1 MVNPNQP
8 VEFACL
14 DQLVFQLHHGLGKPV
29 DHDAIDRLLA
39 AVPGLSD
46 QHRKDIIREL
56 IRTSTSSS
64 RFHPGLTP
72 LAPGDGF
79 YALETTGHCHAEVLQ
94 KVEPFL
100 LHDTFILD
108 LSSTVANKPASL
120 LRGCRYPLES
130 SLGQCT
136 LLTIISDDPSEA
148 FAAAMIAEIL
158 GITDLDLSKTE
169 ILRGSPIREVDERNT
184 THYIW
189 IRNKQDS
196 DGREV
201 QHILNMLSCR
211 AKIEFVVQQAAIC
224 FSEGKRHY
232 EAIESHLSQIS
243 ELKIRETTHQA
254 RQERIQILE
263 AHLAALPDH
272 AHQLSRSERDMG
284 IHLLTLIDNVANA
297 RNSIP
302 FLLLEGDTFMG
313 GFLDQDCP
321 IHQRQIEHD
330 LKVLSPGRRYA
341 DQAIS
346 AIRTIVTLDSQ
357 KQQLALE
364 EAEKAR
370 EQTIRKTL
378 TIVGSG
384 LTISGLAASTRPRP
398 TEKLLQRFQRPHHQT
413 AAPPPELLWLSDIA
427 IHASLGL
434 LAALLIFFIWSL
446 GGRVGSQLGWFR
458 RAAPR

>member
-29 DHDAIDRLLA
+29 DHDGIDRLLGV
-39 AVPGLSD
+39 VPGLSD
-46 QHRKDIIREL
+46 QHRKEIIRAL
-56 IRTSTSSS
+56 IRASNSSS

-79 YALETTGHCHAEVLQ
+79 YALDPAGHCHPEVLQ

-108 LSSTVANKPASL
+108 LSSTVANKPVSL
-120 LRGCRYPLES
+120 LRGCRYPLTS

-136 LLTIISDDPSEA
+136 LLTIISDNASEE
-148 FAAAMIAEIL
+148 FAADMIVGVLGIAEL
-158 GITDLDLSKTE
+158 ELSRTE
-169 ILRGSPIREVDERNT
+169 ILRGSPIREFSEGNT

-189 IRNKQDS
+189 IKSKQDS
-196 DGREV
+196 DGSEV

-211 AKIEFVVQQAAIC
+211 AKIDFVVQQSAIC

-232 EAIESHLSQIS
+232 DAIESHLSQIS
-243 ELKIRETTHQA
+243 ELKISDNDHQA
-254 RQERIQILE
+254 RQKRIQILE
-263 AHLAALPDH
+263 DHLAALPDH
-272 AHQLSRSERDMG
+272 AHQLSRCERDMS

-313 GFLDQDCP
+313 GFIDQDCP

-330 LKVLSPGRRYA
+330 LKVLSPGRLYA

-398 TEKLLQRFQRPHHQT
+398 TEKLLQRLQRPHHQP
-413 AAPPPELLWLSDIA
+413 AVPSPELLWLSDIA

-434 LAALLIFFIWSL
+434 LAALLMYLIWSL
-446 GGRVGSQLGWFR
+446 GGRVCSHLRWCR
-458 RAAPR
+458 RAAGR